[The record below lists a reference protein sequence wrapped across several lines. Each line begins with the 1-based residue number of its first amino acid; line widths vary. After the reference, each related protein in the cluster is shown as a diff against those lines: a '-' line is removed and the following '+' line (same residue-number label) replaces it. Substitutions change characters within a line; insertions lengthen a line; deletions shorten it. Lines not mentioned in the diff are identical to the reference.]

1 MVYALLFLIPLLI
14 PLVFFLT
21 GNGFKYTFKEFL
33 LQVGAQTLVVGM
45 SVGLIF
51 MSNVRDTEILNGH
64 VTKKSREKVSC
75 SHSYRCNCVK
85 SCSGTGSSRTC
96 TEICSTCYEHSYD
109 VSWFVYSSIGNTLEI
124 NRVDRRGLSMPPR
137 WDAVIIGEPFSVN
150 HSYVNYIKGSSDSLF
165 RKKGDEKYLETVPEK
180 PLVYDYYRANT
191 FIPVG
196 VQVKNPQEYTAVLRE
211 LNKKFGSSKQ
221 VNLQLILTSYPYE
234 WIYALDQVW
243 FGGRKNDAT
252 TIVGVDK
259 DLQVLWVK
267 VLAWS
272 DDSIFAVS
280 LENEIRDLGVM
291 SSEGFSSSVTKHISK
306 FKRKPMAD
314 FSYLAASVQPTYTQF
329 VVSLLIGLLV
339 SIGILYFFHKEEVL

>member
-1 MVYALLFLIPLLI
+1 
-14 PLVFFLT
+14 
-21 GNGFKYTFKEFL
+21 
-33 LQVGAQTLVVGM
+33 
-45 SVGLIF
+45 
-51 MSNVRDTEILNGH
+51 
-64 VTKKSREKVSC
+64 
-75 SHSYRCNCVK
+75 
-85 SCSGTGSSRTC
+85 
-96 TEICSTCYEHSYD
+96 
-109 VSWFVYSSIGNTLEI
+109 
-124 NRVDRRGLSMPPR
+124 MPPR